1 MFKIIRRNLK
11 LFQIQKLLI
20 HKSKL
25 MEIKYNTYKLFNF
38 LKIFKRKEWD
48 KIQEIIVRIC
58 KFYQDSK

>member
-11 LFQIQKLLI
+11 LFQIQILLI

-48 KIQEIIVRIC
+48 KVQEIIVRIC